1 MRYLFISVLALL
13 SVVEV
18 VAQRYVCFDEALA
31 MMLANNRALT
41 AARYGAD
48 ASEDELRAARGLR
61 YPRIDLMGGYALLQR
76 DVDIDL
82 GGAKGV
88 VTKSL
93 EGLIGDGVKGGIITP
108 DVASFLNAGL
118 SPLSSLDW
126 RYTLQKRSF
135 ATFGAT
141 LTMPIYMGGRINIAN
156 RAARLRVEADV
167 YKLNATE
174 NALLTQLVERYY
186 GVVLAEHVVAVRRE
200 VLVGVDKHLSDAIA
214 MEEAGILA
222 HSAILYLEY
231 RRSSAERD
239 LTEAEHKLEVARRA
253 LATTVGV
260 VDGVIPSGKLFLL
273 DNIHSIDYYIDNANK
288 LNPVLCGAMTD
299 AGLADEGVKLSRAE
313 LLPEVVAMAGG
324 SIYSYN
330 LSDIVPRWAV
340 GVGAKITLFDGL
352 GKERRYRASKLKA
365 QQVSEL
371 VENARSEIELLVEK
385 EYYAVTNSL
394 VAIEACRRSV
404 EFAES
409 YLHSASEGFSEGV
422 TSSADLVDARVE
434 YAAARVEYLNA
445 AYDFVASLARLLEA
459 SGLSSEFIFMV
470 DLGEEIDM

>member
-1 MRYLFISVLALL
+1 MRYFVTLIAMAVAM
-13 SVVEV
+13 EV
-18 VAQRYVCFDEALA
+18 GAQRYVCFDEALA
-31 MMLANNRALT
+31 LMLANNRSLAG
-41 AARYGAD
+41 ARYGAD

-61 YPRIDLMGGYALLQR
+61 YPRIDLMGGYALLQH

-93 EGLIGDGVKGGIITP
+93 EGLISDGVKGGIIAP
-108 DVASFLNAGL
+108 DIASFLSAGL
-118 SPLSSLDW
+118 APISSLDW

-156 RAARLRVEADV
+156 RAARLRLEADI
-167 YKLNATE
+167 YNLNATE
-174 NALLTQLVERYY
+174 NALLTELVERYY

-200 VLVGVDKHLSDAIA
+200 VLSGVDKHLSDAIA
-214 MEEAGILA
+214 MEEAGLLA

-239 LTEAEHKLEVARRA
+239 LAEAEHKLEVARRA
-253 LATTVGV
+253 LATTMGVGE
-260 VDGVIPSGKLFLL
+260 GVLPSGKLFLL
-273 DNIHSIDYYIDNANK
+273 DNIHNLDYYVDNANK

-299 AGLADEGVKLSRAE
+299 ANLANEGVKLSRAE

-352 GKERRYRASKLKA
+352 SKERRLRASKLKA
-365 QQVSEL
+365 QQVGEL
-371 VENARSEIELLVEK
+371 VENARSEIELLVEN

-394 VAIEACRRSV
+394 AAIEACSRSV

-409 YLHSASEGFSEGV
+409 YLYSATEGFSEGV
-422 TSSADLVDARVE
+422 TSSADLMDARVE
-434 YAAARVEYLNA
+434 YAAAKVEYLNA
-445 AYDFVASLARLLEA
+445 AYRFVISLARLLEA
-459 SGLSSEFIFMV
+459 SGLSSEFIFLLDM
-470 DLGEEIDM
+470 GREIDV